1 MKMSD
6 VFTIIIAEDDEGH
19 ALLIKKNLQK
29 TGIQS
34 EYLHFS
40 NGEDVID
47 FLRNITES
55 RNDNKT
61 PKLVILLDIKMPRL
75 NGIEVLRIIKSDRFL
90 KHIPVYM
97 ISTTDNKK
105 EIDICKSL
113 GCNSFIIKPVEYEVF
128 ASTIQNLGFSLKAMN
143 IA

>member
-1 MKMSD
+1 MSHGLK
-6 VFTIIIAEDDEGH
+6 IIIAEDDEGH

-40 NGEDVID
+40 NGEDAIN
-47 FLRNITES
+47 FLRSINEN
-55 RNDNKT
+55 RFDDKA
-61 PKLVILLDIKMPRL
+61 PKLVILLDIKMPRM
-75 NGIEVLRIIKSDRFL
+75 NGIEVLRFIKSDQFL

-105 EIDICKSL
+105 EIEICKSL
-113 GCNSFIIKPVEYEVF
+113 GCNSFIIKPVEYDVF
-128 ASTIQNLGFSLKAMN
+128 ASTIQKLGFSLKELD